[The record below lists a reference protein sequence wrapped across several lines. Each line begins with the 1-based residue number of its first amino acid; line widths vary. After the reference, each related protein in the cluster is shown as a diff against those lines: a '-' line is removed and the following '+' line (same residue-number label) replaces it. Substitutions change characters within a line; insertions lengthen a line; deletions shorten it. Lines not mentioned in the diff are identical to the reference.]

1 MLKINKELIN
11 TVIDT
16 RIILF
21 KMHQELTKT
30 NSYGEAT
37 KKTWYIGVEIPC
49 LVNRSEANPNV
60 DIQTVN
66 FEQQSEFQFLRV
78 ECEARGVYPEVGDI
92 IEYHTSYYEVN
103 NVNEIQLYAG
113 RTEYNHSIIC
123 QTHLTRQSN
132 LQLERPKL

>member
-11 TVIDT
+11 IVIDT

-37 KKTWYIGVEIPC
+37 NKTWYIGVEIPC
-49 LVNRSEANPNV
+49 LVNRSEANANAE
-60 DIQTVN
+60 IQTVN
-66 FEQQSEFQFLRV
+66 FEQQSEFQFLRA

-103 NVNEIQLYAG
+103 TVNEVQLYAG